1 VNDFGAGGDVWF
13 VWGTDSTASG
23 FSTPMAVLP
32 ASADAQSVSAT
43 LAGLTSGTTYYF
55 RPVATTI
62 GGTSYGAIQSFTA
75 N

>member
-1 VNDFGAGGDVWF
+1 
-13 VWGTDSTASG
+13 
-23 FSTPMAVLP
+23 MAVLP